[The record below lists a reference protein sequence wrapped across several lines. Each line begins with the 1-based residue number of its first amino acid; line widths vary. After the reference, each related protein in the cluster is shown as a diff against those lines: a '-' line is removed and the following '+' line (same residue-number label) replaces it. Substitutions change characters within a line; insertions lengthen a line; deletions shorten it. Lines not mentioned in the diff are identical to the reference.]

1 LSALTSRLL
10 ILNNFLMYEKPFEAE
25 EVQNYSQKCCVA
37 LVLDTSL
44 SMTGSSID
52 QLNAGIRSFLK
63 EIEADNANL
72 GQKLEL
78 GIVTFDSKVRR
89 VSEPKLV
96 EFIQFRSLEVDG
108 TTMMVDGVR
117 EGIKMV
123 EQRKEW
129 YKSTGQKYFRPWV
142 IMITDGDPDSHQQGE
157 LPKLAAEIRTGMD
170 NEDFW
175 FMAIGVAGAK
185 LSTLELICHEKMK
198 PRMLAGLKFSEFFR
212 WLSSTIADVA
222 KGQNINDAMKKHS
235 DDGWDGGFKI

>member
-1 LSALTSRLL
+1 
-10 ILNNFLMYEKPFEAE
+10 MYEKPFEAE

-96 EFIQFRSLEVDG
+96 E
-108 TTMMVDGVR
+108 
-117 EGIKMV
+117 
-123 EQRKEW
+123 
-129 YKSTGQKYFRPWV
+129 
-142 IMITDGDPDSHQQGE
+142 
-157 LPKLAAEIRTGMD
+157 
-170 NEDFW
+170 
-175 FMAIGVAGAK
+175 
-185 LSTLELICHEKMK
+185 
-198 PRMLAGLKFSEFFR
+198 
-212 WLSSTIADVA
+212 
-222 KGQNINDAMKKHS
+222 
-235 DDGWDGGFKI
+235 